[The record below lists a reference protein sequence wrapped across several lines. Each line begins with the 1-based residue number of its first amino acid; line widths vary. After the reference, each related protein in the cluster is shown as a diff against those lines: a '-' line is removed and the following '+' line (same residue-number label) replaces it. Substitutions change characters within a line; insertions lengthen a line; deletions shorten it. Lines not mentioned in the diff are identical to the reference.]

1 MNRLKVHDYLQ
12 KRLVKCKLKN
22 LRLTRTWSVP
32 KKIETSRKLQRHFL
46 SKENKKDLNPS
57 DYEVILP
64 KSKLKDLVQLS
75 KEKNQLTKF
84 LRDSPF

>member
-1 MNRLKVHDYLQ
+1 MQTEESEAHS
-12 KRLVKCKLKN
+12 CMEC
-22 LRLTRTWSVP
+22 S
-32 KKIETSRKLQRHFL
+32 KKFETSRKLQRHFL

-75 KEKNQLTKF
+75 KEKKQLTKF